1 MRQAFYLLSLCI
13 ALAISTPEWAN
24 GQAAAASSSPS
35 PSSAANPPLPFRM
48 ITRGPFVP
56 PPPPSPGAPS
66 FFPTPAVLYVLA
78 TGGDATTRQRF
89 VANLTQKLQT
99 FEEEYRYVQRWNS
112 FAQHPVSIVPEP
124 DWSVSDYTS
133 ACQSSYDAIAGPD
146 KADKSDQAAKNNLVA
161 GALIVQVDSLLSW
174 VDGHLWV
181 YTTNRTNIW
190 ANLYYSACDTSKA
203 SIKPNPA
210 PPDVSAQRLTATSG
224 VMNGKPTMTLRT
236 DYAISTTKPKAPP
249 PYYIAWQTQL
259 YQESGHQGF
268 VTPTAALSVVMTGV
282 AAWAAFTPTVVKSTT
297 NTTLF
302 ATPTPGVPVP
312 PFGYVSQSITAN
324 SKTTNANQFAAIS
337 NAFLSSQNN
346 ITTSLPLA
354 STNDKTT
361 ADAVKHVVDDFLLND
376 AMNCPPKPVASPDT
390 DPQNVR
396 YRSPYTIC
404 FSILTWRND
413 GHDPTFG
420 TQYKTTIGT
429 PTPPGFVSTPTPAPD
444 PAASKTP
451 APENPVISAFSDC
464 LNTYLE
470 LKPSVTQAQIVA
482 PGSAGSNLVAG
493 SAVIYGQ
500 PPLIYITAPNTNKG
514 ADAPVWFT
522 VVRDASAK
530 ACDHIRM

>member
-203 SIKPNPA
+203 SINLIL
-210 PPDVSAQRLTATSG
+210 RR
-224 VMNGKPTMTLRT
+224 PT
-236 DYAISTTKPKAPP
+236 
-249 PYYIAWQTQL
+249 
-259 YQESGHQGF
+259 
-268 VTPTAALSVVMTGV
+268 
-282 AAWAAFTPTVVKSTT
+282 
-297 NTTLF
+297 
-302 ATPTPGVPVP
+302 
-312 PFGYVSQSITAN
+312 
-324 SKTTNANQFAAIS
+324 
-337 NAFLSSQNN
+337 
-346 ITTSLPLA
+346 
-354 STNDKTT
+354 
-361 ADAVKHVVDDFLLND
+361 
-376 AMNCPPKPVASPDT
+376 
-390 DPQNVR
+390 
-396 YRSPYTIC
+396 
-404 FSILTWRND
+404 
-413 GHDPTFG
+413 
-420 TQYKTTIGT
+420 
-429 PTPPGFVSTPTPAPD
+429 
-444 PAASKTP
+444 
-451 APENPVISAFSDC
+451 
-464 LNTYLE
+464 
-470 LKPSVTQAQIVA
+470 
-482 PGSAGSNLVAG
+482 
-493 SAVIYGQ
+493 
-500 PPLIYITAPNTNKG
+500 
-514 ADAPVWFT
+514 
-522 VVRDASAK
+522 
-530 ACDHIRM
+530 